1 MQPLMATTFHADRD
15 GVTRKRRS
23 KSRASN
29 SRRKAIWRA
38 SVRVSVASCPC
49 SSLATSSSWTIS
61 ARTSRWQSGRWSE
74 PPAQGSGICRHTR
87 PFSILSNRP
96 TLKSNTGCGRAQ
108 KRTLDQTWQYLG
120 NLVPSLQR
128 GECSNYFA
136 TARICFR
143 QNLKRLELAR
153 HRSTGPAMRAVLAAT
168 AAASAALGITAWL
181 QQSRLISDERPRLP
195 CSRSTISPVTRSGT
209 VGLSEHI
216 ISGLSHP
223 RSLFLVA
230 RTSSEHQD
238 TRPARKRSAGS
249 LA

>member
-1 MQPLMATTFHADRD
+1 MDNLGSH
-15 GVTRKRRS
+15 K
-23 KSRASN
+23 
-29 SRRKAIWRA
+29 
-38 SVRVSVASCPC
+38 
-49 SSLATSSSWTIS
+49 SLAIRQMVRTAG
-61 ARTSRWQSGRWSE
+61 ARLWDL
-74 PPAQGSGICRHTR
+74 PPYS
-87 PFSILSNRP
+87 PV
-96 TLKSNTGCGRAQ
+96 
-108 KRTLDQTWQYLG
+108 LDPIEQAYTKIKHRMWAGTEANPRSDMAIPRQPC
-120 NLVPSLQR
+120 PSLQR
-128 GECSNYFA
+128 SECSNYFA